1 MVMLSD
7 RISLPAGLPSPEQRP
22 DGSWIVWMVLAVPGV
37 MDYAEHGAVYVP
49 ASTLQDRAWLDS
61 LAGVP
66 LIDDDEGAHA
76 EGVTLDERSRIGTI
90 LSAGWSDAEQGVV
103 ARAVVDTQRGLDKIR
118 AGVTGVSPAYETDL
132 DDIPGVAPDGTPYLR
147 VQARRRASDNV
158 AITDKPRGGERAR
171 LQADAQEAGMTP
183 EEMKAMIT
191 QVVEEVLA
199 ARESAAA
206 PAPVTAP
213 DADPE
218 AEEPKPATLADYR
231 AALTAASD
239 AGVELDET
247 MTLDAALEAVASAA
261 NGDKPS
267 GLSPDSLRAF
277 ARGLALRGSQ
287 RKPGATG
294 GAFVGD
300 ATGTKSK
307 LINPSGSAVAA
318 DVL

>member
-22 DGSWIVWMVLAVPGV
+22 DGSWIVHMVLAVPGV

-49 ASTLQDRAWLDS
+49 AETLRDRAWLDS

-90 LSAGWSDAEQGVV
+90 LSADWSDAEQGVV

-171 LQADAQEAGMTP
+171 LQADAQEAGMSP
-183 EEMKAMIT
+183 EEMKAMIV
-191 QVVEEVLA
+191 QVVEEMLA
-199 ARESAAA
+199 AREAADMQEEEK
-206 PAPVTAP
+206 PA
-213 DADPE
+213 ADME
-218 AEEPKPATLADYR
+218 EEPKPATLADYR

-247 MTLDAALEAVASAA
+247 MTLDAALEAVAAAA

-277 ARGLALRGSQ
+277 ARGLALRAPQ
-287 RKPGATG
+287 AKAGATG
-294 GAFVGD
+294 RAFVGD
-300 ATGTKSK
+300 ANTGTKPK